1 MRTSLKL
8 LIFGV
13 LFVLTYIVY
22 LVEGSYVMLPVTTL
36 SIIGMFVYEFQLVHK
51 AVKNGRAI
59 RVGKGYKFWWSTL
72 FSLLLGIVFFVT
84 GLYELIP
91 TFSYWGVGSYSYL
104 GLIVIASS
112 LTSTNAPVILFK
124 EKGQK
129 RTYYCVEL
137 QFSIF
142 RKIEKVIIGNKE
154 LVVISKNGQLHYPY
168 VDESQRTAVQ
178 NFLATGF
185 GGELVIKDDAVK

>member
-13 LFVLTYIVY
+13 LFLLTYIVY
-22 LVEGSYVMLPVTTL
+22 FVEGSYMMLPVTTL
-36 SIIGMFVYEFQLVHK
+36 VIIGMCVYEFQLVRV
-51 AVKNGRAI
+51 AVKNGNAI
-59 RVGKGYKFWWSTL
+59 RVGKEYKFLWRIL
-72 FSLLLGIVFFVT
+72 LYLLLGIVFFVT
-84 GLYELIP
+84 GLTKQIS
-91 TFSYWGVGSYSYL
+91 TFSFWGVGSYSYL
-104 GLIVIASS
+104 GLIVI
-112 LTSTNAPVILFK
+112 TSALISTSPPVILFK

-154 LVVISKNGQLHYPY
+154 LVVESKNGQLHYPY
-168 VDESQRTAVQ
+168 VDESQRVAIQT
-178 NFLATGF
+178 FLSSGF
-185 GGELVIKDDAVK
+185 EGKLVINEDAVK